1 VRSGCCGGGG
11 GLGRGGWVMGS
22 FGGWVRLRR
31 RRMRGWRKSELGLC
45 ETFCCGVRI
54 LRIEV

>member
-1 VRSGCCGGGG
+1 M
-11 GLGRGGWVMGS
+11 GRGGWVMGS